1 MFFFSL
7 LLSKSYH
14 ILVHATCPLHVV
26 QFKITGRCVCIY
38 MHVYM
43 YLYMYICTYTV
54 CLYVYIC
61 IYVYINMYIHVG
73 LPDPFTVQSSGLAL
87 TASCD
92 RSTRPFSVHCTNI
105 VCNAT

>member
-1 MFFFSL
+1 M
-7 LLSKSYH
+7 
-14 ILVHATCPLHVV
+14 
-26 QFKITGRCVCIY
+26 CVCIY
-38 MHVYM
+38 ACIYVLVYVYM
-43 YLYMYICTYTV
+43 YSMF
-54 CLYVYIC
+54 IC